1 MEQVTV
7 KELASEFDLKSSIVI
22 SELKKIGV
30 WVPSSTTPV
39 DTDIANRIRKRLQM
53 MVEAEQDEK
62 EKPEKPRRAES
73 GSKARRSI
81 KELGKPRKRV
91 TSKKVE
97 EEEQEPQPLRAAE
110 SALKPRKGRRSTYL
124 KMEALKE
131 DRG

>member
-1 MEQVTV
+1 MSMEQVTV

-73 GSKARRSI
+73 GSNASPAR
-81 KELGKPRKRV
+81 K
-91 TSKKVE
+91 SKK
-97 EEEQEPQPLRAAE
+97 RN
-110 SALKPRKGRRSTYL
+110 RS
-124 KMEALKE
+124 
-131 DRG
+131 RSR